1 MPGLNAAESSALL
14 FNVLNLLLC
23 DEYSVRDYAQHS
35 VSKLIEIIS
44 DQIFLSCEKWILTQ
58 IKVNRNELVVKSVLA
73 TFKLFIA
80 RAKANPIKGCVS
92 GDLYP
97 LIHVQ
102 KNEEDFLSNILSM
115 QIQQRQ
121 KALRKLVNI
130 QKDIEAGSFRKA
142 VLPLV
147 DYLIFDLKSH
157 LQNRRNT
164 VRYSREQT
172 TQLMEDALNV
182 YVAYTSRLSWVETF
196 KLIRKFL
203 FKIERV

>member
-1 MPGLNAAESSALL
+1 
-14 FNVLNLLLC
+14 
-23 DEYSVRDYAQHS
+23 
-35 VSKLIEIIS
+35 
-44 DQIFLSCEKWILTQ
+44 
-58 IKVNRNELVVKSVLA
+58 
-73 TFKLFIA
+73 
-80 RAKANPIKGCVS
+80 
-92 GDLYP
+92 
-97 LIHVQ
+97 
-102 KNEEDFLSNILSM
+102 M

-130 QKDIEAGSFRKA
+130 QKEIEAGSFRKA